1 MVRNPETFEKVTSKF
16 NRQIKFGRLSLIV
29 SMICLDFIKD
39 FKKQLTDHPPGSIS
53 GMNLQYR
60 RCFGTDK
67 KRCLVSA
74 FYCII
79 NKL

>member
-29 SMICLDFIKD
+29 SMKCLDFIKD
-39 FKKQLTDHPPGSIS
+39 SKKQLIDHPPGSIS